1 MAQIVGEAEVSH
13 CGASRGLC
21 GERGDTRV
29 LTVQYHSAGSRRS
42 HMAEQ
47 FGRGV
52 DFTESVKL
60 IAHHVQ
66 QQCITGLDL
75 LDEVDG
81 VRLIELEHGDV
92 RVQFAAERDFGKQCG
107 DHAAHEVR
115 AGRIGE
121 HLQPQIG
128 EHRGDHAG
136 GGGLAVRAGHQYH
149 AKRQLPERTGQEAGV
164 NLFYDFAGQSRTA
177 MFGDAGCKPHEAA
190 CGHGG
195 ERIPRFAGLHHG
207 RLVLRN
213 IA

>member
-13 CGASRGLC
+13 GGASRGLR

-29 LTVQYHSAGSRRS
+29 LAVQYHSAGSRRS

-149 AKRQLPERTGQEAGV
+149 AKRQLPERTV
-164 NLFYDFAGQSRTA
+164 R
-177 MFGDAGCKPHEAA
+177 KPGSTFSTTLPAK
-190 CGHGG
+190 
-195 ERIPRFAGLHHG
+195 
-207 RLVLRN
+207 RN
-213 IA
+213 RQVW